1 MELLTT
7 FLYIL
12 FILSAIVLV
21 VVVLLQEGKGGGLT
35 DALGTSGQ
43 QTFGVGASGIN
54 KFTGYTGGIFLAS
67 ALAIHYFNRVE
78 AHRSVT
84 GEFGQPPITAPA
96 APGDATGGTPPAG
109 GGTPAPAGG
118 GSQAPAGGSQ
128 APAGNPAPAGGAP
141 EQPKSGG

>member
-54 KFTGYTGGIFLAS
+54 KFTGYTGAVFLLS
-67 ALAIHYFNRVE
+67 ALAIHYFNRIE
-78 AHRSVT
+78 SQRSIT
-84 GEFGQPPITAPA
+84 GEFGQTPIVAPTPA
-96 APGDATGGTPPAG
+96 GDASGTPTPAG
-109 GGTPAPAGG
+109 GGTQAPAGG
-118 GSQAPAGGSQ
+118 GQAPAGGT
-128 APAGNPAPAGGAP
+128 PAPAGGAP

>member
-54 KFTGYTGGIFLAS
+54 KFTGYTGAIFLAS
-67 ALAIHYFNRVE
+67 ALGIHYFNRIE
-78 AHRSVT
+78 STRSVVRD
-84 GEFGQPPITAPA
+84 FGQTPVTAPA
-96 APGDATGGTPPAG
+96 APGDAGGTAPAG

-118 GSQAPAGGSQ
+118 SQAPAGG
-128 APAGNPAPAGGAP
+128 NTAPAGGAP